1 MVKWT
6 QFHTALDEPW
16 QWNKHQSFGFVF
28 ALYHYEEKTVGAAS
42 NLQLSGWAK
51 LNFFICFSLAALLF
65 NHYYS
70 LIDTKRKKKAGNNAK
85 KVQYQLL
92 SKTRFQHNDEMF
104 HMKWVTNFST
114 FTLLWTWALD
124 VNMCAASTQLLVIS
138 CLKIMGKIE
147 GCHKHYADVYL

>member
-1 MVKWT
+1 MS
-6 QFHTALDEPW
+6 H
-16 QWNKHQSFGFVF
+16 G
-28 ALYHYEEKTVGAAS
+28 
-42 NLQLSGWAK
+42 SG
-51 LNFFICFSLAALLF
+51 
-65 NHYYS
+65 
-70 LIDTKRKKKAGNNAK
+70 IDTKALGLFLLYIITKRKLLVQHQTSSSQVEQNWTFLFVFLWLPYYSIIITAWLIQKEKKAGNNAK

-147 GCHKHYADVYL
+147 GCYKHYADVYL